1 MTEADP
7 ALSHELLFTP
17 LKELASL
24 TGIRS
29 AGRTFESPPEGRQPD
44 GPPGAVRGLAN
55 EGLAAAQVVR
65 LIASAPRLATTPRG
79 DGSTVIDMPGWKA
92 PESSMAPIRAYLR
105 WLGYDARTWG
115 LGANA
120 GNPERDA
127 ALMADHV
134 IERAAQSGRPVA
146 LVGWSL
152 GGVVAREVARAVP
165 QAVSKVVTFGSP
177 IIGGPTHTFAARS
190 YSPAERDRIE
200 ELIEETD
207 RENPLYVPV
216 TAIFT
221 RRDGV
226 VNWRAC
232 IDRRTEGVRHIEVKS
247 SHLGLG
253 IDPDVWQAVAE
264 ALAA

>member
-1 MTEADP
+1 M
-7 ALSHELLFTP
+7 
-17 LKELASL
+17 LKPFKGLASL
-24 TGIRS
+24 TGLRS
-29 AGRTFESPPEGRQPD
+29 AGRTFETPPEGPRPD
-44 GPPGAVRGLAN
+44 GPPGAARGLAN
-55 EGLAAAQVVR
+55 EGLAVAQLAR
-65 LIASAPRLATTPRG
+65 LVASAPRLATAPRG
-79 DGSTVIDMPGWKA
+79 DGSSVIDMPGWKA

-115 LGANA
+115 LGTNA

-127 ALMADHV
+127 ALMAEHV
-134 IERAAQSGRPVA
+134 LERSAQSGRPVA

-152 GGVVAREVARAVP
+152 GGVVAREVARSVP
-165 QAVSKVVTFGSP
+165 EAVSKVVTFGSP
-177 IIGGPTHTFAARS
+177 IIGGPTHTFAART
-190 YSPAERDRIE
+190 YSQVERHRIE
-200 ELIEETD
+200 QLIEATD
-207 RENPLYVPV
+207 RENPLHVPV